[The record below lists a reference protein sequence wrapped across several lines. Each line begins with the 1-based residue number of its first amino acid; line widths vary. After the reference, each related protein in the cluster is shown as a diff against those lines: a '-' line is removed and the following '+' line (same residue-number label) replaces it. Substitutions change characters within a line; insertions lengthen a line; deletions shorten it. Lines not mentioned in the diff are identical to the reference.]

1 LNGGKTAD
9 GGISVFWET
18 RGFFWQV
25 AKSGYRLILDFHGLG
40 PAPDWVDEAE
50 REYWCE
56 EDYFKSIL
64 DQVQTLS
71 QVIPI
76 QLTFD
81 DGNLSDATIA
91 LPALADRGLT
101 ASFFVCAGR
110 IGLPG
115 YLDKIAMHDLVTAGM
130 GIGSHGW
137 AHLDWRCVNDETLDM
152 EIDRAPMK
160 IADVIGC
167 AVDQASIPF
176 GSYDSRVLRRLRRS
190 GMKAVFTSDG
200 GPAPLTGWMLPRE
213 VFKKMSWDITALG
226 ELANGRTSLRSMIRR
241 AIVRFIKRHR

>member
-1 LNGGKTAD
+1 
-9 GGISVFWET
+9 
-18 RGFFWQV
+18 V
-25 AKSGYRLILDFHGLG
+25 AKPGYRIILDFHGLSY
-40 PAPDWVDEAE
+40 PPDWVDQAE

-71 QVIPI
+71 QIIPI

-110 IGLPG
+110 IGLLG
-115 YLDKIAMHDLVTAGM
+115 YLDKVAMRDLVAAGM

-137 AHLDWRCVNDETLDM
+137 AHLNWRFVDDETLDV
-152 EIDRAPMK
+152 EIDGASMK
-160 IADVIGC
+160 IADVIGR
-167 AVDQASIPF
+167 AVDEVSIPF
-176 GSYDSRVLRRLRRS
+176 GSYDSRVLHRLRRS

-200 GPAPLTGWMLPRE
+200 GPAPLSGWLLPRE
-213 VFKKMSWDITALG
+213 VFKKTSWDIAILD
-226 ELANGRTSLRSMIRR
+226 ELANGRTSLGSIIRR
-241 AIVRFIKRHR
+241 AVVRFIKRHR

>member
-1 LNGGKTAD
+1 LRKRAD
-9 GGISVFWET
+9 GVGALVWKIT
-18 RGFFWQV
+18 V
-25 AKSGYRLILDFHGLG
+25 AKPGYRIILDFHGLG
-40 PAPDWVDEAE
+40 HAPDWVDQAE

-56 EDYFKSIL
+56 EEYFKAIL
-64 DQVQTLS
+64 GQVQTLLPI
-71 QVIPI
+71 VPI

-81 DGNLSDATIA
+81 DGNLSDAAIA
-91 LPALADRGLT
+91 LPALADQGLT

-115 YLDKIAMHDLVTAGM
+115 YLDKIAMRDLVAAGM

-137 AHLDWRCVNDETLDM
+137 AHLDWRYANDETLDM
-152 EIDRAPMK
+152 EIDGAPMK

-167 AVDQASIPF
+167 VVDQVSIPF

-213 VFKKMSWDITALG
+213 VFKKKAWEVTTLD
-226 ELANGRTSLRSMIRR
+226 ELAHGRTSLRALIRR